1 MASDRQEQGND
12 SLKLEELRMFCSP
25 LELLLILNHWLV
37 KPMSLKL
44 WQRSLV
50 GLQRQRYHS
59 EQKEDQKNKEEE
71 K

>member
-37 KPMSLKL
+37 KPMSLKIMAEVISRTAKAEIS
-44 WQRSLV
+44 Q
-50 GLQRQRYHS
+50 
-59 EQKEDQKNKEEE
+59 
-71 K
+71 